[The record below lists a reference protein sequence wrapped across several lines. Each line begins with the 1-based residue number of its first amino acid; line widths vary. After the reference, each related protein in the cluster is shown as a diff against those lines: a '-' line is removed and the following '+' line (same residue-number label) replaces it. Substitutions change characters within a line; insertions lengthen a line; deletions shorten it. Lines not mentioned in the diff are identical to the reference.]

1 MAKEFY
7 FALSRRTVPAGP
19 AIVELVNFG
28 QDEHDLR
35 IQRVGGAH
43 IAGTPVVEPG
53 DYYDLSITLLRDF
66 KDQGLTGVEA
76 YYGNYDARERH
87 RWIQVADGRG
97 LTCTGGSDWHGPADA
112 HVQPGVDLPTER
124 ADALQQWLGL

>member
-1 MAKEFY
+1 VKAALAAAALAAAVLAPGAAPAKVFPNRVQVVAKEFY

-53 DYYDLSITLLRDF
+53 DYYDLSITLRPGKYL
-66 KDQGLTGVEA
+66 LWCSIA
-76 YYGNYDARERH
+76 NH
-87 RWIQVADGRG
+87 R
-97 LTCTGGSDWHGPADA
+97 
-112 HVQPGVDLPTER
+112 
-124 ADALQQWLGL
+124 ALGMQATLVVTPKKPQK